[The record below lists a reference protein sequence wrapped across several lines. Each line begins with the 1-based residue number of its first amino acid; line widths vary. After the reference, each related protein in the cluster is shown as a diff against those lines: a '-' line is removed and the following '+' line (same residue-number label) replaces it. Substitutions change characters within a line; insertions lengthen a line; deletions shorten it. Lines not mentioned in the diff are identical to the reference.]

1 MAEAYAYSTRSSWRN
16 TLCGTSSTRT
26 AALQGF
32 RDEAKPMATWRSVGR
47 RNMASVT
54 IVAAPDT
61 ALGIVALPGKIRPL
75 ANALHNDS
83 KTMDAGILGRKE
95 IRDHN
100 ATNVKPTVIFR
111 VIVQLKT
118 PVMRHPRLV
127 ITETTDAR
135 TCVSPSEVTN
145 ALHFNARLA

>member
-1 MAEAYAYSTRSSWRN
+1 
-16 TLCGTSSTRT
+16 
-26 AALQGF
+26 
-32 RDEAKPMATWRSVGR
+32 MATWRSVGR

-127 ITETTDAR
+127 IPETTDAR

-145 ALHFNARLA
+145 ARHFNARLA